1 MTTPQRGR
9 DLVKSIGWA
18 ALILIG
24 LVVSGCRPAPVTCNG
39 NFGGLMPKDWSYI
52 GQWPLDTDGKKQL
65 DCVVLYRFDATKGGQ
80 KITPVGG
87 VVYRQDHGR
96 PRWIYPHPLVLP
108 DNFYLGE
115 NTAAPSVAD
124 VISGS
129 AGPELII
136 RDTDTAGTVIQ
147 ASLFSWRDT
156 QKDQPDVE
164 PTTNP
169 NVMNYKA
176 IGLFRG
182 NAGVTVEKDKVT
194 VLTRRDNTRSQLAD
208 RRVYLPRD
216 STNYFKQGTFNL
228 VDPSETDVVSLVVG
242 DDPTASPYPEKT
254 VLTFYQVVKDDAQL
268 GNLMTPDALGNLKAN
283 KLPYGCPVDRS
294 KDLDRVF
301 VQDLNWS
308 LGTEAQPQVAVTGQ
322 CRLKNGALQ
331 PMIQTTWQ
339 LEKNAEGK
347 WRLKG
352 ATQ

>member
-1 MTTPQRGR
+1 M
-9 DLVKSIGWA
+9 VKSIGWA

-24 LVVSGCRPAPVTCNG
+24 LVLSGCGPAPVTCNG
-39 NFGGLMPKDWSYI
+39 NFGGLMPKDWKYVN
-52 GQWPLDTDGKKQL
+52 QWPLDTDGKGQPQGQ
-65 DCVVLYRFDATKGGQ
+65 CVVLYRFDTKTKDGQ
-80 KITPVGG
+80 AIRPVGG

-96 PRWIYPHPLVLP
+96 PRWIYPHPLILP

-115 NTAAPSVAD
+115 NTVVPSVAD
-124 VISGS
+124 VVSGS

-176 IGLFRG
+176 IGLLRG
-182 NAGVTVEKDKVT
+182 NAGVAVEKDKIT

-216 STNYFKQGTFNL
+216 KTNYFQQGTFNL

-268 GNLMTPDALGNLKAN
+268 ENLMTADTLGNLKAN
-283 KLPYGCPVDRS
+283 KLLYGCPVDRS
-294 KDLDRVF
+294 KDLDRVL
-301 VQDLNWS
+301 VQNLKWD
-308 LGTEAQPQVAVTGQ
+308 LGTEAQPQIAVSGK
-322 CRLKNGALQ
+322 CRLKDGSFRDMT
-331 PMIQTTWQ
+331 PTTWQ